1 MSVKTKLEEIYEQL
15 VHLSSDELTQLR
27 TWLDEQ
33 IDEGEDQ
40 SEEMTEADL
49 RETLRGYEAYYRMS
63 SEEFVRRYDARDPE
77 VLKFDQAEF
86 WRSFYSLWEQKRDE
100 TSAQEA

>member
-1 MSVKTKLEEIYEQL
+1 MSVQTKLEEIYERL
-15 VHLSSDELTQLR
+15 AYLPPDELIQVR

-33 IDEGEDQ
+33 MNEGEDK

-49 RETLRGYEAYYRMS
+49 RETLRGYEAYYGMP
-63 SEEFVRRYDARDPE
+63 SEEFVQRYDARDPE

-100 TSAQEA
+100 TSAPQA